1 MGCLLAQSGG
11 VVAQMV
17 ERSLSIRKVRGLIA
31 HIFAD
36 HTVYGHFHVVSGN
49 FLAVFSQFSCNISA
63 SFTPYISIL
72 HWHCVT
78 IKAPI

>member
-1 MGCLLAQSGG
+1 VGCLLAQSG

-17 ERSLSIRKVRGLIA
+17 ERSLSIREVRGLIA

-36 HTVYGHFHVVSGN
+36 HTVCGHFHVVSGD
-49 FLAVFSQFSCNISA
+49 FLAVFSQFSCNNSA